1 LDAFASPLWYALNV
15 EQRWANIALDPTSDT
30 PLYKQLAEAVRSLVE
45 HGALQAGERLP
56 ATREL
61 AGQLGLNRTTVSAA
75 YAVLE
80 ESGLLEGQ
88 VGRGSFIAQRPDP
101 QAHIGLDWE
110 ALLPPLEFAGGT
122 GRKVTISFASSR
134 PNAEAFPLAAFRR
147 LSKEVIESPEAA
159 QILQLGSPHGYP
171 PLRRYLL
178 DQALTD
184 GVARPGDDLIVTN
197 GCQQALDL
205 VARVFLA
212 GTDPEHRTVVLEDPV
227 YHGTVRVFARAGAS
241 ILSVPVDAAGLDVNV
256 LEETLKQTKP
266 RLLAVTPSFQ
276 NPTGATL
283 SLERRKRLLELTRR
297 FGVVLIESDLY
308 SELRYEGSALPSLK
322 QLDASGNTILLGSY
336 SKVSFP
342 GLRVGWIVAPRPV
355 IARLAEAKQLSD
367 LHSDQLSQA
376 VLLRFAQSGEL
387 ARHLERTRTAG
398 AERLEAALRACAHHL
413 PPGTTFTRPAGGMN
427 LWIEL
432 PAPLTAE
439 TLLSRVEERGVNFL
453 PGGYFSARRP
463 HPSGLRISFGG
474 LSSEQI
480 ARGIQTLGQTA
491 ASELAAH
498 TANLSL
504 ETVAALV

>member
-1 LDAFASPLWYALNV
+1 MLPVV
-15 EQRWANIALDPTSDT
+15 EQRWTNLTLDPASDT
-30 PLYKQLAEAVRSLVE
+30 PLYKQLAAAVRSLVNR
-45 HGALQAGERLP
+45 GDLQAGERLP

-88 VGRGSFIAQRPDP
+88 VGRGSFIAQRADSSAGP
-101 QAHIGLDWE
+101 GLDWE
-110 ALLPPLEFAGGT
+110 ALLPPLEFPGGA
-122 GRKVTISFASSR
+122 GRKVDISFASSR
-134 PNAEAFPLAAFRR
+134 PDAEAFPLAAFRR

-159 QILQLGSPHGYP
+159 RILQLGSPHGYP

-178 DQALTD
+178 EQAVAA

-197 GCQQALDL
+197 GCQQGLDL
-205 VARVFLA
+205 LARVLLTGA
-212 GTDPEHRTVVLEDPV
+212 DPENRTIVLEDPV
-227 YHGTVRVFARAGAS
+227 YHGMVRVFSRAGAN
-241 ILSVPVDAAGLDVNV
+241 ILSVPVDAAGLDVNA
-256 LEETLKQTKP
+256 LEETLRQTKP
-266 RLLAVTPSFQ
+266 RLIAVTPSFQ

-283 SLERRKRLLELTRR
+283 PLERRKRLVELTRR
-297 FGVVLIESDLY
+297 FGVVLVESDLY
-308 SELRYEGSALPSLK
+308 SELRYEGGTLPPLK
-322 QLDASGNTILLGSY
+322 QLDLSGNTILLGSY

-342 GLRVGWIVAPRPV
+342 GLRVGWVIAPRPM

-387 ARHLERTRTAG
+387 ARHLERARAAG
-398 AERLEAALRACAHHL
+398 AERLEAALHACARHL
-413 PPGTTFTRPAGGMN
+413 PAGTTFSRPEGGMN

-439 TLLSRVEERGVNFL
+439 ALLARVEERGVNFL
-453 PGGYFSARRP
+453 PGRYFSARRP
-463 HPSGLRISFGG
+463 HPRGLRISFGG

-480 ARGIQTLGQTA
+480 ARGIQILGQTA

-504 ETVAALV
+504 EPVAALV

>member
-1 LDAFASPLWYALNV
+1 M
-15 EQRWANIALDPTSDT
+15 EQQWADIALDATSDT
-30 PLYKQLAEAVRSLVE
+30 PLYKQLAEAVRSLVDQ
-45 HGALQAGERLP
+45 GVLQAGERLP

-80 ESGLLEGQ
+80 ECGLLEGQ
-88 VGRGSFIAQRPDP
+88 VGRGSFIAQRPDSQINP
-101 QAHIGLDWE
+101 GLDWE
-110 ALLPPLEFAGGT
+110 ALLPPLEFAGNA
-122 GRKVTISFASSR
+122 GRKVSISFASSR

-147 LSKEVIESPEAA
+147 LSKEVIESSEAA

-171 PLRRYLL
+171 PVRRYLL
-178 DQALTD
+178 DQALAD
-184 GVARPGDDLIVTN
+184 GTARASDDLIVTN

-205 VARVFLA
+205 LARVFLSGA
-212 GTDPEHRTVVLEDPV
+212 GGEHRTVVLEDPA
-227 YHGTVRVFARAGAS
+227 YHGTVRVFSRAGAN
-241 ILSVPVDAAGLDVNV
+241 ILSIPVDAAGLDVNA
-256 LEETLKQTKP
+256 LEETLKQTKA
-266 RLLAVTPSFQ
+266 RFVAVTPSFQ

-283 SLERRKRLLELTRR
+283 SLDRRKRLLELTRR
-297 FGVVLIESDLY
+297 FGVVLIESDIY

-322 QLDASGNTILLGSY
+322 QLDTSGNTILLGSY

-387 ARHLERTRTAG
+387 AHHLERTRAAG
-398 AERLEAALRACAHHL
+398 AERLEAALRACARHL
-413 PPGTTFTRPAGGMN
+413 PHGATFTRPAGGMN

-432 PAPLTAE
+432 PSPLTAE
-439 TLLSRVEERGVNFL
+439 ALLSRVEERGVNFL

-463 HPSGLRISFGG
+463 HPRGLRISFGG

-480 ARGIQTLGQTA
+480 ARGIQILGQTA

-498 TANLSL
+498 TANVSF
-504 ETVAALV
+504 EPVAALV

>member
-1 LDAFASPLWYALNV
+1 MLSDV
-15 EQRWANIALDPTSDT
+15 EQHWADLALDPASDR
-30 PLYKQLAEAVRSLVE
+30 PLYKQLAEAVRSLVNR
-45 HGALQAGERLP
+45 GAIQPGERLP

-88 VGRGSFIAQRPDP
+88 VGRGSFIAQHP
-101 QAHIGLDWE
+101 ASLASAGISNSGLDWE
-110 ALLPPLEFAGGT
+110 AVLPPLEFPGGA
-122 GRKVTISFASSR
+122 GRKVDISFASSR

-147 LSKEVIESPEAA
+147 LSREVIESPEAA

-171 PLRRYLL
+171 PLRHYLL
-178 DQALTD
+178 DQALAA
-184 GVARPGDDLIVTN
+184 GIAKPVDDLIITN
-197 GCQQALDL
+197 GCQQGLDL
-205 VARVFLA
+205 LARVFL
-212 GTDPEHRTVVLEDPV
+212 GVDPENRTVVLEDPV
-227 YHGTVRVFARAGAS
+227 YHGMVRVFSRAGAN
-241 ILSVPVDAAGLDVNV
+241 ILSVPVDAAGLDVNA
-256 LEETLKQTKP
+256 LEEILRHTKP
-266 RLLAVTPSFQ
+266 RLIAVTPSFQ

-283 SLERRKRLLELTRR
+283 SLERRKRLIELTQR
-297 FGVVLIESDLY
+297 FGVVLVESDIY
-308 SELRYEGSALPSLK
+308 SELRYEGNALPSLK
-322 QLDASGNTILLGSY
+322 QLDPSGNTILLNSY

-342 GLRVGWIVAPRPV
+342 GLRVGWMIAPRPV

-387 ARHLERTRTAG
+387 ARHVERGRVAG
-398 AERLEAALRACAHHL
+398 GDRLEAALRACARHL
-413 PPGTTFTRPAGGMN
+413 PAGTTFSRPTGGMN

-439 TLLSRVEERGVNFL
+439 TLLNRVEERGVNFL
-453 PGGYFSARRP
+453 PGGYFSAKRP
-463 HPSGLRISFGG
+463 HLRGLRLSFGG

-480 ARGIQTLGQTA
+480 TRGIQILGQTA

-504 ETVAALV
+504 EPVAALV

>member
-1 LDAFASPLWYALNV
+1 MLSVV
-15 EQRWANIALDPTSDT
+15 EQRWTNLALDPASDT
-30 PLYKQLAEAVRSLVE
+30 PLYKQLAEAVRSLVDR
-45 HGALQAGERLP
+45 GDLQAGERLP

-88 VGRGSFIAQRPDP
+88 VGRGSFIAQRADSS
-101 QAHIGLDWE
+101 AGAGLDWE
-110 ALLPPLEFAGGT
+110 ALLPPLEFPGGA
-122 GRKVTISFASSR
+122 GRKVDISFASSR
-134 PNAEAFPLAAFRR
+134 PDSEAFPLAAFRR

-159 QILQLGSPHGYP
+159 RILQLGSPHGYP

-178 DQALTD
+178 EQALAA

-197 GCQQALDL
+197 GCQQGLDL
-205 VARVFLA
+205 LARVFLA
-212 GTDPEHRTVVLEDPV
+212 GADPENRTIVLEDPV
-227 YHGTVRVFARAGAS
+227 YHGMVRVFSRAGAN
-241 ILSVPVDAAGLDVNV
+241 ILSVPVDAAGLDVNA
-256 LEETLKQTKP
+256 LEDTLRQTKP
-266 RLLAVTPSFQ
+266 RLIAVTPSFQ

-283 SLERRKRLLELTRR
+283 PLERRKRLVELTRR
-297 FGVVLIESDLY
+297 FGVVLVESDLC
-308 SELRYEGSALPSLK
+308 SELRYEGGPLPPLK
-322 QLDASGNTILLGSY
+322 QLDPSGNTILLGSY

-342 GLRVGWIVAPRPV
+342 GLRVGWAIAPRPM

-387 ARHLERTRTAG
+387 ARHLERARAAG
-398 AERLEAALRACAHHL
+398 AERLEAALHACARHL
-413 PPGTTFTRPAGGMN
+413 PAGTTFSRPEGGMN

-439 TLLSRVEERGVNFL
+439 SLLTRVEERGVNFL
-453 PGGYFSARRP
+453 PGRYFSARRP
-463 HPSGLRISFGG
+463 HPRGLRISFGG

-480 ARGIQTLGQTA
+480 ARGIQILGQTA

-504 ETVAALV
+504 EPVAALV

>member
-1 LDAFASPLWYALNV
+1 MLCDV
-15 EQRWANIALDPTSDT
+15 EQRWSELALDPASDT
-30 PLYKQLAEAVRSLVE
+30 PLYKQLAEAVRSLVNR
-45 HGALQAGERLP
+45 GTIQVGERLP

-88 VGRGSFIAQRPDP
+88 VGRGSFIAQRPDSP
-101 QAHIGLDWE
+101 KSAELDWD
-110 ALLPPLEFAGGT
+110 ALLPPLEFPGGAA
-122 GRKVTISFASSR
+122 RKVDISFASSR
-134 PNAEAFPLAAFRR
+134 PNADAFPLTAFRR
-147 LSKEVIESPEAA
+147 LSKEVIESAEAS

-178 DQALTD
+178 EQALAA
-184 GVARPGDDLIVTN
+184 GAARPGDDLIVTN
-197 GCQQALDL
+197 GCQQGLDL
-205 VARVFLA
+205 LARVFLA
-212 GTDPEHRTVVLEDPV
+212 GADPDSRTVILEDPV
-227 YHGTVRVFARAGAS
+227 YHGLVRVFSRAGAN
-241 ILSVPVDAAGLDVNV
+241 ILSVPVDAAGLDLHV
-256 LEETLKQTKP
+256 LEETLRQTKP

-283 SLERRKRLLELTRR
+283 PLERRKRLLELTRR
-297 FGVVLIESDLY
+297 FGVVLLESDIY
-308 SELRYEGSALPSLK
+308 SELRYEGIALPPLK

-342 GLRVGWIVAPRPV
+342 GLRVGWVIAPRPV
-355 IARLAEAKQLSD
+355 VARLAEAKQLSD

-376 VLLRFAQSGEL
+376 VLLRFAESGEL
-387 ARHLERTRTAG
+387 ARHLERARAAG
-398 AERLEAALRACAHHL
+398 AERLEAALHACARYL
-413 PPGTTFTRPAGGMN
+413 PAGATFSSPTGGMN

-453 PGGYFSARRP
+453 PGRYFSARRP
-463 HPSGLRISFGG
+463 HMRGLRISFGG

-480 ARGIQTLGQTA
+480 ARGIQILGQTA

-498 TANLSL
+498 SANISL
-504 ETVAALV
+504 EPVVALV